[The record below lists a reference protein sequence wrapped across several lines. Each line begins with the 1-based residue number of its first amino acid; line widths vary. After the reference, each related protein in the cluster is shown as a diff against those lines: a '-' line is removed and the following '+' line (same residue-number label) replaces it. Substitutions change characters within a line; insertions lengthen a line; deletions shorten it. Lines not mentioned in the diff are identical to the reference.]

1 MKPDWLK
8 VKIPLGGSY
17 VKLKSLVTGSTHTIC
32 EEAKCPNLAECWGRG
47 TATFLILGDYCTR
60 NCPYCDVKHG
70 IPLKVD
76 PHEPEKVANIIKEMG
91 IRYAVITSVTR
102 DDLQDGGARMFKK
115 TITAIKKIAQA
126 KVEVL
131 TPDFRG
137 NIDSI
142 KSILAAEPD
151 VFAHNIETVERL
163 FPTMRPGYTYNQ
175 SLQFLKNIK
184 EMNPKQATKSS
195 IMLGLGEI
203 DKEVIKTMRALRF
216 AKVDILT
223 LGQYLQPSKDHTPVL
238 KYYTPEEFSE
248 FKRIGYELGFSH
260 VESGPLV
267 RSSYH
272 AEDAVH
278 ES

>member
-278 ES
+278 EN